1 MEDESGT
8 VRVVNFN
15 DVATRFFKEVFVGRD
30 YRRIGGN
37 VESKPHKFRE
47 RSDKYESMFNHVST
61 IELCVSMEAPQDNHI
76 LSKHKS
82 GPKHKVE
89 FSGAYGWAG
98 RIANEVGKQRH

>member
-1 MEDESGT
+1 MAYVCVSFFEMEDESEI

-15 DVATRFFKEVFVGRD
+15 DVGTRFFKEVFVGRD

-47 RSDKYESMFNHVST
+47 RSDKYESIFNHVST
-61 IELCVSMEAPQDNHI
+61 IELCVSIEAPQDNHI

-82 GPKHKVE
+82 GPEHKVE
-89 FSGAYGWAG
+89 FLGAYG
-98 RIANEVGKQRH
+98 